1 MKIGVYSP
9 NWIGDAVMALKFI
22 GRLRKKYAGDE
33 LIVIAR
39 DWVAAIYDN
48 HPLINKV
55 LPVPTKE
62 LTGVFN
68 TIKTGRSLQKLNLDI
83 FFVLPDSFRSAVIA
97 WFSRSNAR
105 IGFAGQMRETFLT
118 DQINLPKE
126 AIHRSEKYIYLLQND
141 EKAQDFQHVGITLRD
156 QEKKWANKILQ
167 ENNVKDPIGLLT
179 GSLAKSRSVPI
190 GKWIEILKDKLAD
203 DNQFVIIGEKRDAGN
218 AQEIIAQVGDD
229 KVISF
234 CGKYTLRESIALI
247 SRCRAV
253 IAADSG
259 LGHIAADLDIPTIS
273 LFGAGD
279 PEKTRPLGNLTQV
292 ITANVHCSPC
302 GNNICGNNLEP
313 MICLDTISSPQIWN
327 AYRDL
332 HN

>member
-313 MICLDTISSPQIWN
+313 MICLDTISSTQIWN

>member
-9 NWIGDAVMALKFI
+9 NWIGDAVMSLKFI
-22 GRLRKKYAGDE
+22 GRLRNKYDGDE

-39 DWVAAIYDN
+39 DWVAAIFDN
-48 HPLINKV
+48 HPIINKV
-55 LPVPTKE
+55 LQVPTEE

-97 WFSRSNAR
+97 WFSKCNTR
-105 IGFAGQMRETFLT
+105 IGFTGQMRETFLT
-118 DQINLPKE
+118 DQMNLPKE
-126 AIHRSEKYIYLLQND
+126 AIHRSEKYIYLLQNG
-141 EKAQDFQHVGITLRD
+141 EQAQDFQHVGITLRD

-179 GSLAKSRSVPI
+179 GSVAKSRSIPI

-234 CGKYTLRESIALI
+234 CGKHTLRESIALI

-313 MICLDTISSPQIWN
+313 MICLDTISSTQIWN

>member
-83 FFVLPDSFRSAVIA
+83 FFMLPDSFRSAVIA

-203 DNQFVIIGEKRDAGN
+203 DNQFVIIGEKRNAGN

-313 MICLDTISSPQIWN
+313 MICLDTISSSQIWN

>member
-1 MKIGVYSP
+1 MKIGIYSP
-9 NWIGDAVMALKFI
+9 NWVGDAVMSLKFI

-39 DWVAAIYDN
+39 DWVAAIFDN

-68 TIKTGRSLQKLNLDI
+68 TIKTGRNLQKLNLDI

-97 WFSRSNAR
+97 WFSKSNTR
-105 IGFAGQMRETFLT
+105 IGFTGQMREPFLT
-118 DQINLPKE
+118 DQMDLPKE

-141 EKAQDFQHVGITLRD
+141 KQAQDFQHVGITLRE
-156 QEKKWANKILQ
+156 QEIKWANEILQ
-167 ENNVKDPIGLLT
+167 ENNVQDPIGLLT
-179 GSLAKSRSVPI
+179 GSVAKSRSVPI
-190 GKWIEILKDKLAD
+190 GKWIEIAKDKSAD
-203 DNQFVIIGEKRDAGN
+203 DNKFVIIGEKRDAGN
-218 AQEIIAQVGDD
+218 AQKIIAQVGEDR
-229 KVISF
+229 VISF
-234 CGKYTLRESIALI
+234 CGKHTLRESIALI

-259 LGHIAADLDIPTIS
+259 LGHIAADLGIPTIS

-279 PEKTRPLGNLTQV
+279 PEKTRPLGDLTQV
-292 ITANVHCSPC
+292 VTANVHCSPC
-302 GNNICGNNLEP
+302 GDNICGNTLEP
-313 MICLDTISSPQIWN
+313 MICLDTISSTQVWN
-327 AYRDL
+327 TYSDL

>member
-141 EKAQDFQHVGITLRD
+141 EKAQDFQQMGITLRD

-203 DNQFVIIGEKRDAGN
+203 DNQFVIIGEKRNAGN

-313 MICLDTISSPQIWN
+313 MICLDTISSSQIWN

>member
-313 MICLDTISSPQIWN
+313 MICLDTISSSQIWN

>member
-126 AIHRSEKYIYLLQND
+126 VIHRSEKYIYLLQND

-313 MICLDTISSPQIWN
+313 MICLDTISSSQIWN

>member
-9 NWIGDAVMALKFI
+9 NWVGDAVMALKFI

-141 EKAQDFQHVGITLRD
+141 EKAQDFQQMGITLRD

-203 DNQFVIIGEKRDAGN
+203 DNQFVIIGEKRNAGN

-313 MICLDTISSPQIWN
+313 MICLDTISSTQIWN

-332 HN
+332 HS

>member
-9 NWIGDAVMALKFI
+9 NWIGDAVMSLKFI
-22 GRLRKKYAGDE
+22 GRLRNKYDGDE

-39 DWVAAIYDN
+39 DWVAAIFDN
-48 HPLINKV
+48 HPIINKV
-55 LPVPTKE
+55 LQVPTEE

-97 WFSRSNAR
+97 WFSKCNTR
-105 IGFAGQMRETFLT
+105 IGFTGQMRETFLT
-118 DQINLPKE
+118 DQMNLPKE
-126 AIHRSEKYIYLLQND
+126 TIHRSEKYIYLLQNG
-141 EKAQDFQHVGITLRD
+141 EQAQDFQHVGITLRD

-179 GSLAKSRSVPI
+179 GSVAKSRSIPI

-234 CGKYTLRESIALI
+234 CGKHTLRESIALI

-273 LFGAGD
+273 MFGAGD

-292 ITANVHCSPC
+292 VTANVHCSPC

-313 MICLDTISSPQIWN
+313 MICLDTISSTQIWN

-332 HN
+332 HS

>member
-126 AIHRSEKYIYLLQND
+126 VIHRSEKYIYLLQND

-313 MICLDTISSPQIWN
+313 MICLDTISSTQIWN

>member
-126 AIHRSEKYIYLLQND
+126 VIHRSEKYIYLLQND
-141 EKAQDFQHVGITLRD
+141 EKAQDFQQMGITLRD

-313 MICLDTISSPQIWN
+313 MICLDTISSTQIWN

>member
-9 NWIGDAVMALKFI
+9 NWVGDAVMALKFI
-22 GRLRKKYAGDE
+22 GLLHKKYAGDE
-33 LIVIAR
+33 LIIIAR
-39 DWVAAIYDN
+39 DWVAAIFDN

-55 LPVPTKE
+55 LSVPTKE
-62 LTGVFN
+62 LMGVFN

-83 FFVLPDSFRSAVIA
+83 FFVLPDSFRSAALA
-97 WFSRSNAR
+97 WFSKSNTR
-105 IGFAGQMRETFLT
+105 IGFSGQMRETFLT
-118 DQINLPKE
+118 DQMTLPKE
-126 AIHRSEKYIYLLQND
+126 AIHRSEKYIYLLQNG
-141 EKAQDFQHVGITLRD
+141 EQAQEFQHVGITLLD

-167 ENNVKDPIGLLT
+167 ENNVKDPIGLLI
-179 GSLAKSRSVPI
+179 GSVAKSRSVPI
-190 GKWIEILKDKLAD
+190 GKWIEILKDKFAN
-203 DNQFVIIGEKRDAGN
+203 DNQFVIIGGKRDAGI
-218 AQEIIAQVGDD
+218 AQEIIEESGND

-234 CGKYTLRESIALI
+234 CGIYTLRESIALI

-292 ITANVHCSPC
+292 VTANVHCSPC
-302 GNNICGNNLEP
+302 GDNMCGNTLEP
-313 MICLDTISSPQIWN
+313 MICLNTISSNQIWN
-327 AYRDL
+327 AYIDL
-332 HN
+332 HK

>member
-1 MKIGVYSP
+1 MNIGVYSP
-9 NWIGDAVMALKFI
+9 NWVGDAVMALKFI
-22 GRLRKKYAGDE
+22 GRLRKQYADDK

-39 DWVAAIYDN
+39 DWVAAIFDN

-62 LTGVFN
+62 LMGVFN

-97 WFSRSNAR
+97 WFSKSNTR
-105 IGFAGQMRETFLT
+105 IGFTGQMREVFLT
-118 DQINLPKE
+118 DQMNFPKE
-126 AIHRSEKYIYLLQND
+126 TIHRSEKYIYLLQNG
-141 EKAQDFQHVGITLRD
+141 EQAQDFQHAGITLRD
-156 QEKKWANKILQ
+156 KEKKWANKILQ

-179 GSLAKSRSVPI
+179 GSVAKSRSVPI

-203 DNQFVIIGEKRDAGN
+203 DNQFVIIGEKKDAGN
-218 AQEIIAQVGDD
+218 AQEIIAQVGND

-234 CGKYTLRESIALI
+234 CGKHTLRESIALI
-247 SRCRAV
+247 SQCRAV

-292 ITANVHCSPC
+292 VTASVHCSPC
-302 GNNICGNNLEP
+302 GDNICGNTLEP
-313 MICLDTISSPQIWN
+313 MICLNTISSTQIWN
-327 AYRDL
+327 AYIDL

>member
-83 FFVLPDSFRSAVIA
+83 FFMLPDSFRSAVIA

-141 EKAQDFQHVGITLRD
+141 EKAQDFQQMGITLRD

-203 DNQFVIIGEKRDAGN
+203 DNQFVIIGEKRNAGN

-313 MICLDTISSPQIWN
+313 MICLDTISSTQIWN

>member
-141 EKAQDFQHVGITLRD
+141 EKAQDFQQMGITLRD

-313 MICLDTISSPQIWN
+313 MICLDTISSTQIWN

>member
-83 FFVLPDSFRSAVIA
+83 FFMLPDSFRSAVIA

-126 AIHRSEKYIYLLQND
+126 VIHRSEKYIYLLQND
-141 EKAQDFQHVGITLRD
+141 EKAQDFQQMGITLRD

-203 DNQFVIIGEKRDAGN
+203 DNQFVIIGEKRNAGN

-313 MICLDTISSPQIWN
+313 MICLDTISSTQIWN

>member
-141 EKAQDFQHVGITLRD
+141 EKAQDFQQMGITLRD

-313 MICLDTISSPQIWN
+313 MICLDTISSSQIWN

>member
-126 AIHRSEKYIYLLQND
+126 VIHRSEKYIYLLQND
-141 EKAQDFQHVGITLRD
+141 EKAQDFQQMGITLRD

-234 CGKYTLRESIALI
+234 CGKHTLRESIALI

-292 ITANVHCSPC
+292 VTANVHCSPC

-313 MICLDTISSPQIWN
+313 MICLDTISSTQIWN